1 MSLKPIL
8 ALGEDLAAGRTSS
21 RALVDQCL
29 DRISDPAGE
38 GSRVFIQVDA
48 DGARS
53 AADRADVLRDNGIS
67 VSPLAGI
74 PVSVKDLFDVAGQVT
89 RVGSKV
95 VDDGPAKADAP
106 SIARLRAAGMII
118 MGRTNMTEFAFSGL
132 GINPHYGT
140 PSSPWDRETGRVP
153 GGSSSGAAVSVA
165 DGMAAAG
172 MGTDTGGSCRI
183 PAHCCGVTGY
193 KPSSWRVPR
202 EGVYPLSSTLDSVGP
217 LAKTVACC
225 AMVDAALAGEA
236 IEAPRPIGPKG
247 LRLAVPQTLVLD
259 DLDDDVAKCFE
270 RALKRLSHAGVLLE
284 DIACSDWGDLPSIN
298 AKGGIA
304 AAEAFALHRD
314 LLASDGDGYDQR
326 VRGRIMGGDNQS
338 AADYIDTLNARSR
351 MIGRFEREAVAFDAY
366 VLPTVAQIAPAIEPI
381 VSGSLDNY
389 VHNNMRMLRNTSVGN
404 FLDGCAITVP
414 CHEPGNAPVGLM
426 LMAANGQDRH
436 LFSVATAVESAIAHA
451 G

>member
-8 ALGEDLAAGRTSS
+8 ALSEDLAAGRTSS
-21 RALVDQCL
+21 RALVDECL
-29 DRISDPAGE
+29 DRIADPAGE
-38 GSRVFIQVDA
+38 GARTFIQVDA
-48 DGARS
+48 DGARA
-53 AADRADVLRDNGIS
+53 AADHVDALKGRGVR

-89 RVGSKV
+89 RAGSRV
-95 VDDGPAKADAP
+95 VDDGPAHADAT

-140 PSSPWDRETGRVP
+140 PSSPWDRETGRIP

-165 DGMAAAG
+165 DGMAAVG

-183 PAHCCGVTGY
+183 PAHCCGVAGY

-202 EGVYPLSSTLDSVGP
+202 DGVYPLSSSLDSVGP
-217 LAKTVACC
+217 MARTAACC
-225 AMVDAALAGEA
+225 AMVDAALAGEP
-236 IEAPRPIGPKG
+236 IEAPASINPKG

-259 DLDDDVAKCFE
+259 DLDDDVSRCFE
-270 RALKRLSHAGVLLE
+270 QALSRLALAGVILE
-284 DIACSDWGDLPSIN
+284 EVDCKEWAELPTIN

-304 AAEAFALHRD
+304 AAEAFALHQP

-338 AADYIDTLNARSR
+338 AADYIDTLTARSR
-351 MIGRFEREAVAFDAY
+351 LIGIFQKAAAGFDAY
-366 VLPTVAQIAPAIEPI
+366 VLPTAAQIAPAIEPI
-381 VSGSLDNY
+381 ISGTLENY

-404 FLDGCAITVP
+404 FLDGCAITMP
-414 CHEPGNAPVGLM
+414 CHEPGNASVGLM

-436 LFSVATAVESAIAHA
+436 LFSVANAVENVIGHNT
-451 G
+451 